1 MRVLGSIPAP
11 QRLDEPDNL
20 ASLLKAGVNERQ
32 IHQMREQ
39 WVCGNKDMAAWQ
51 QNPKHPLSK
60 RRKKL
65 PQAFPIF
72 ISKDGKARKR
82 VPFAAVERWGN
93 TPNTTFSAS

>member
-1 MRVLGSIPAP
+1 MRVLGSIPAA

-20 ASLLKAGVNERQ
+20 SPLLEAGFEKRQ

-82 VPFAAVERWGN
+82 VPFAAVERRRYA
-93 TPNTTFSAS
+93 PDTTISAS